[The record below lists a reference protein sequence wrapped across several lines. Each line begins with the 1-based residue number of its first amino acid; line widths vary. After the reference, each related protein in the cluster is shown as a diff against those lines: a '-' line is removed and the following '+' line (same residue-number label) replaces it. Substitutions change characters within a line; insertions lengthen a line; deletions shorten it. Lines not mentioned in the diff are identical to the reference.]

1 MENNKNRF
9 IVIST
14 ITLLIIII
22 TIAIGYEKI
31 NTNKLNSADNKISIT
46 SHTEDTIYEKVE
58 FKNERVI
65 SFGFSYNDGQDMIIE
80 VRPQGASRLPNIGS
94 YYLSNNNEENSK
106 RALYMEMFSDCLMPY
121 KVYANESSTNI
132 RTEFNQIWTGGWHGA
147 SGDNFELP
155 SSAKNIRFE
164 LYVDGKKIEENID
177 ETIKGNEA
185 VIIIENLI
193 DAYNTVDLENG
204 YDGNSRAVLKEI
216 QTLTLTEGKI
226 SVNTEVEALEDVTI
240 KTMYGIAMNVNVSE
254 GSTVVNYMGSNDESE
269 KPLVVGG
276 SEVYLHN
283 SGIKSE
289 TNKCYKVSV
298 TNKDTGDVLEMFLD
312 TDDGLGN
319 FEYIGND
326 IPMAFSTNYKKIYYN
341 LVNGK
346 NLKLSKGETVS
357 FSGGW
362 NIYNKN
368 YKVIN

>member
-1 MENNKNRF
+1 MKKNKKAF

-22 TIAIGYEKI
+22 TIAIGYKRI
-31 NTNKLNSADNKISIT
+31 NTTKLNSSNKILIT
-46 SHTEDTIYEKVE
+46 SHTEDTIYENVE

-65 SFGFSYNDGQDMIIE
+65 SFGFTYNNEQNMVIE
-80 VRPQGASRLPNIGS
+80 IRNQGASRLPNIGS
-94 YYLSNNNEENSK
+94 YYLSNNNEQNYK
-106 RALYMEMFSDCLMPY
+106 RNVYMEMFSDCLMPY
-121 KVYANESSTNI
+121 KVYANEGSTNP
-132 RTEFNQIWTGGWHGA
+132 RNEFNQIWTGGWHGA
-147 SGDNFELP
+147 SGDDFKLP
-155 SSAKNIRFE
+155 SSARNVRFE
-164 LYVDGKKIEENID
+164 LYIDGQIFEENID
-177 ETIKGNEA
+177 GTIKGDEA

-216 QTLTLTEGKI
+216 QTLTLTDGKI
-226 SVNTEVEALEDVTI
+226 NLNTQVEALEDITI

-254 GSTVVNYMGSNDESE
+254 GNTVVKYMGSNDESE
-269 KPLVVGG
+269 KPLFTGG
-276 SEVYLHN
+276 EKVYLHN
-283 SGIKSE
+283 SGVKSKE
-289 TNKCYKVSV
+289 NKCYKVSV

-312 TDDGLGN
+312 TDNGLGN
-319 FEYIGND
+319 FDYIGDD
-326 IPMAFSTNYKKIYYN
+326 IPMVFSTNYKKIYYN

-346 NLKLSKGETVS
+346 NLKLSKGEKVS